1 VSCHRLY
8 AIQDDSSSLYERSH
22 YLFQTAVPSLP
33 CGPPNRAAYPDGYV
47 VYSACHRHHC
57 GCFSPRPIWNA
68 NPGHPH
74 RSAGAIRREGH
85 GTGITD
91 GPKKSALEHID
102 KPDSVPT
109 RLARESGM
117 IISLELELP
126 RTSCSLPE
134 DHGRDDRRVTAPVPA
149 PPVLLFGLAPG
160 DAYRAGHVTTTAVG
174 FYSTISPLPD
184 PHRRI
189 ASSRPSAVS
198 FLWRWCRIAPPG
210 RYPAPFPWSP
220 DFPPEHVLGRSS
232 DLLQRAQLL

>member
-1 VSCHRLY
+1 MREVIIFFKQQCHLCHVALRIARHIQIDTSFTLHAIDITEDVSLLAQYGTRIPVIL
-8 AIQDDSSSLYERSH
+8 IDQRERFAGKVTERE
-22 YLFQTAVPSLP
+22 LRTAL
-33 CGPPNRAAYPDGYV
+33 
-47 VYSACHRHHC
+47 
-57 GCFSPRPIWNA
+57 
-68 NPGHPH
+68 
-74 RSAGAIRREGH
+74 
-85 GTGITD
+85 
-91 GPKKSALEHID
+91 KKALEHID

-134 DHGRDDRRVTAPVPA
+134 DHGWADRRGTAPVPA